1 MIGQNNPV
9 LKIALHTRNSSLGSE
24 EAGLT
29 PASTQLDKISS
40 TITIKYTLSHKCMIE
55 PYSDKL
61 QIFYEF
67 LWPVFD
73 LMLHQG
79 A

>member
-55 PYSDKL
+55 PYNDKL
-61 QIFYEF
+61 HIFDEL
-67 LWPVFD
+67 LWLVFCQKQHLD
-73 LMLHQG
+73 